1 MNHNG
6 KQDGVDEMLA
16 RSGKYL
22 MSRVAEY
29 REAQQHAIQSES
41 GGGVDLFRH
50 IKQRKRRGLIL
61 ASIVLAGGISAG
73 GVAVAKNLLDDS
85 TNQMILNADCGI
97 NSNNAT
103 RKAWETVPAGPDKD
117 GNTWEL
123 WVIRRGNE
131 SAELVRVLQPDGKAL
146 MSSLSCQFVPEP
158 RTEPYVWSGP
168 GIGGDVIEQGV
179 IYGWLP
185 KEAKQAKVTMKS
197 GNEVL
202 VLPNADGYFIHV
214 VTTDLD
220 PKTHGELTPMNLEVF
235 DVNGTSIFNREDV
248 MACNGNC

>member
-1 MNHNG
+1 MNPND
-6 KQDGVDEMLA
+6 KQNNIEDVLS
-16 RSGKYL
+16 RSGEYL
-22 MSRVAEY
+22 LSRAAQYRASQQQVAKNET
-29 REAQQHAIQSES
+29 SS
-41 GGGVDLFRH
+41 GVNSSPR
-50 IKQRKRRGLIL
+50 IKQPKRRVLVL

-85 TNQMILNADCGI
+85 TNQMIMNADCGI
-97 NSNNAT
+97 DSKNAT
-103 RKAWETVPAGPDKD
+103 RKAWETVPAGPDEI

-131 SAELVRVLQPDGKAL
+131 SAELVRVLQPDGKPL
-146 MSSLSCQFVPEP
+146 MSSLNCQFVPEP

-168 GIGGDVIEQGV
+168 EIGHDVIEQGV

-185 KEAKQAKVTMKS
+185 EAAKQAIVTMKS
-197 GNEVL
+197 GNEIL
-202 VLPNADGYFIHV
+202 VLPNADGYFIST

-220 PKTHGELTPMNLEVF
+220 PKTHGELSPMNLEVF

-248 MACNGNC
+248 MACKGNC